1 MEPGETAI
9 ELIANCIDK
18 GLNLFPLVARDLLD
32 GNLQRSPQN
41 LDDRTYF
48 GIKDRPWDGIFP
60 FWARQVEL
68 MRLCQALAF
77 WPMPNLFY
85 RPALNIM
92 GFGQI
97 FADRCEYR
105 AELVEQSIGETTW
118 GDEGLLVAVDGGSV
132 LLTELSDDK
141 NLPIDRARL
150 PKQIFLLRK

>member
-1 MEPGETAI
+1 MFLGPLNGEREYGVTWHFVDEGIDTGDIICQDYFPVEPGETAI

-32 GNLQRSPQN
+32 GNLQRSPQD
-41 LDDRTYF
+41 LDDRSYF

-97 FADRCEYR
+97 FADRC
-105 AELVEQSIGETTW
+105 
-118 GDEGLLVAVDGGSV
+118 D
-132 LLTELSDDK
+132 
-141 NLPIDRARL
+141 
-150 PKQIFLLRK
+150 